1 LATVDVT
8 VMGAGVFGLT
18 IAYVCA
24 RRGACVRVIDP
35 RGVGAGS
42 SGGFVGALAP
52 HTPERW
58 DAKKDF
64 QLESLLSA
72 ENFWA
77 GVDETSGGQSGYG
90 RIGRLQ
96 PIDDEH
102 TLMLARERIDQAQ
115 QLWRGQAAWNVCS
128 ADQFGDWVPPS
139 KTGLVVHDTLAARL
153 NPSGALGSLAV
164 ALRQLGVEISTSG
177 AGKGIVVWAT
187 GYEGLLELSEMLGKP
202 AGNGVKGQAA
212 VFDHDAG
219 AVPQLFVGGLH
230 FVPHANGKL
239 AVGSTSER
247 YFDSPDQTDEQLDQ
261 MIERA
266 RVTMPILRNA
276 QVIGRWAAV
285 RPRAKSRAPMLGE
298 YPGREGQFLA
308 NGGFKI
314 GFAMA
319 PKIAQVMADLV
330 LDGVDNI
337 PDDFRLEAS
346 L

>member
-1 LATVDVT
+1 MATVDVT
-8 VMGAGVFGLT
+8 VMGAGIFGLT

-24 RRGACVRVIDP
+24 SRGAAVRVIDP

-58 DAKKDF
+58 DSKKNF

-72 ENFWA
+72 EKFWA
-77 GVDETSGGQSGYG
+77 GVDGISGSQSGYG

-96 PIDDEH
+96 PIDDDH
-102 TLMLARERIDQAQ
+102 TLMLARERIDQAKE
-115 QLWRGQAAWNVCS
+115 LWRGQAEWNVCS
-128 ADQFGDWVPPS
+128 VDDFAGWVPPS
-139 KTGLVVHDTLAARL
+139 KTGLVVYDTLAGRL
-153 NPSGALGSLAV
+153 NPAGALASLAGAV
-164 ALRQLGVEISTSG
+164 QKLSVEISPSG
-177 AGKGIVVWAT
+177 AQEGPVIWAT
-187 GYEGLLELSEMLGKP
+187 GYEGLLELSQLLDKP
-202 AGNGVKGQAA
+202 AGNGVKGQATL
-212 VFDHDAG
+212 FDYDAG
-219 AVPQLFVGGLH
+219 SVPQLFVGGLH
-230 FVPHANGKL
+230 FVPHENGKL

-266 RVTMPILRNA
+266 RVAMPILRDV
-276 QVIGRWAAV
+276 QVVGRWAAV
-285 RPRAKSRAPMLGE
+285 RPRAKSRAPILGP

-319 PKIAQVMADLV
+319 PKIAHVMADLV

-337 PDDFRLEAS
+337 PDDFRVEAS

>member
-1 LATVDVT
+1 MATVDVT
-8 VMGAGVFGLT
+8 VMGGGVFGLT

-24 RRGACVRVIDP
+24 SRGASVRVVDP

-58 DAKKDF
+58 DAKKNF

-72 ENFWA
+72 ERFWA
-77 GVDETSGGQSGYG
+77 GVDNISGGQSGYG

-96 PIDDEH
+96 PIDDDH
-102 TLMLARERIDQAQ
+102 TLMLARERIGQAQ
-115 QLWRGQAAWNVCS
+115 ELWRGQAAWNVCS

-153 NPSGALGSLAV
+153 NPADALASLAGALNE
-164 ALRQLGVEISTSG
+164 LGVKISSAEG
-177 AGKGIVVWAT
+177 EDGRIVWAT
-187 GYEGLLELSEMLGKP
+187 GYEGLLELAQLMDRP
-202 AGNGVKGQAA
+202 VGNGVKGQAA
-212 VFDHDAG
+212 MFDYDAG
-219 AVPQLFVGGLH
+219 PVPQLFADGLH

-247 YFDSPDQTDEQLDQ
+247 YFENPDQTDELLDQ

-266 RVTMPILRNA
+266 RLVMPILR
-276 QVIGRWAAV
+276 QVKVLGKWAAV
-285 RPRAKSRAPMLGE
+285 RPRAKSRAPLLGA

-319 PKIAQVMADLV
+319 PKIAHVMADLV
-330 LDGVDNI
+330 LDGIDNI